1 MDRIINKRI
10 NRSLGSS
17 IFVYSIIGIFAAFMV
32 IPMIYAISN
41 SLKPLNEL
49 WIFPPRLF
57 VINPTIKNYNDLFN
71 LISDSWIPFSRNIF
85 NTLFISICGT
95 LGHIILASMCAYS
108 ISKLRFY
115 GSKTT
120 FRIIVYSLMFSATVT
135 TIPNFLIITR
145 LNLIDNYLA
154 IILPAF
160 SAPLGLYLMKQF
172 MESMV
177 PDSLLE
183 AAKIDGARE
192 GVIFFRIVMPI
203 IKPAWLTLVIFSFQS
218 LWNSGSNLYIQSEE
232 LKTLN
237 YAISQILAGGI
248 SRAGVGAAAVVVM
261 MILPIIV
268 FVFTQSNVVETMSTS
283 GMKD

>member
-1 MDRIINKRI
+1 MGRIIHKRI

-115 GSKTT
+115 GSKTI

-160 SAPLGLYLMKQF
+160 AAPLGLYLMKQF

-177 PDSLLE
+177 PDTLLE

-248 SRAGVGAAAVVVM
+248 ARAGVGAAAVVVM

-268 FVFTQSNVVETMSTS
+268 FIFTQSNVVETMSTS

>member
-1 MDRIINKRI
+1 VGRIIHKRI

-17 IFVYSIIGIFAAFMV
+17 IFVCSIISVFAAFMV

-115 GSKTT
+115 GSKTI

-248 SRAGVGAAAVVVM
+248 ARAGVGAAAVVVM

-268 FVFTQSNVVETMSTS
+268 FIFTQSNVVETMSTS

>member
-1 MDRIINKRI
+1 MGRIIHKRI

-17 IFVYSIIGIFAAFMV
+17 IFVYSIISIFAVFMV

-49 WIFPPRLF
+49 WVFPPKLF
-57 VINPTIKNYNDLFN
+57 VINPTMKNYNDLFN

-108 ISKLRFY
+108 ISKLRFH
-115 GSKTT
+115 GSKTI

-160 SAPLGLYLMKQF
+160 AAPLGLYLMKQF
-172 MESMV
+172 MESMI
-177 PDSLLE
+177 PDTLLE
-183 AAKIDGARE
+183 AAKIDGAHE

-203 IKPAWLTLVIFSFQS
+203 IKPAWLTLGIFSFQS

-237 YAISQILAGGI
+237 YAISQILAVGI
-248 SRAGVGAAAVVVM
+248 ARAGVGAAAVVVM

-268 FVFTQSNVVETMSTS
+268 FVFSQSNVVETMSTS

>member
-115 GSKTT
+115 GSKTM

-248 SRAGVGAAAVVVM
+248 ARAGVGAAAVVVM

>member
-95 LGHIILASMCAYS
+95 LGNIILASMCAYS

-248 SRAGVGAAAVVVM
+248 ARAGVGAAAVVVM

>member
-248 SRAGVGAAAVVVM
+248 ARAGVGAAAVVVM

>member
-1 MDRIINKRI
+1 MGRIIHKRI

-17 IFVYSIIGIFAAFMV
+17 IFVCSIISVFAAFMV

-115 GSKTT
+115 GSKTI

-248 SRAGVGAAAVVVM
+248 ARAGVGAAAVVVM

-268 FVFTQSNVVETMSTS
+268 FIFTQSNVVETMSTS

>member
-115 GSKTT
+115 GSKTI

-160 SAPLGLYLMKQF
+160 AAPLGLYLMKQF

-248 SRAGVGAAAVVVM
+248 ARAGVGAAAVVVM

-268 FVFTQSNVVETMSTS
+268 FIFTQSNVVETMSTS